1 MPIPIDRNQLF
12 EKLDKDKIEITD
24 KISTLNNNVIFLIKE
39 FDKVLK
45 LLKKQ

>member
-1 MPIPIDRNQLF
+1 MIPVDKNELF

-24 KISTLNNNVIFLIKE
+24 KISTLNNNIVFLIKE

>member
-1 MPIPIDRNQLF
+1 MIPVDKNELF
-12 EKLDKDKIEITD
+12 ERLDKDKEEITD
-24 KISTLNNNVIFLIKE
+24 KISTLNNNVVFLIKE

>member
-1 MPIPIDRNQLF
+1 MIPVDKNELF

-24 KISTLNNNVIFLIKE
+24 KISTLNNNVVFLIKE

-45 LLKKQ
+45 LLKNK

>member
-1 MPIPIDRNQLF
+1 MIPVDKNDLY

-24 KISTLNNNVIFLIKE
+24 KISTLNNNVVFLIKE

>member
-1 MPIPIDRNQLF
+1 MPIPVDRNNLY

>member
-1 MPIPIDRNQLF
+1 MIPVGKNELF

-24 KISTLNNNVIFLIKE
+24 KISTLNNNVVFLIKE
-39 FDKVLK
+39 FDKLVK

>member
-1 MPIPIDRNQLF
+1 MIPVDKNELF

-24 KISTLNNNVIFLIKE
+24 KISTLNNNVVFLIKE

>member
-1 MPIPIDRNQLF
+1 MPIPVDRNNLY

-24 KISTLNNNVIFLIKE
+24 KISTLNNNVVFLIKE

-45 LLKKQ
+45 LFKKQ

>member
-1 MPIPIDRNQLF
+1 MIPVDKNELF
-12 EKLDKDKIEITD
+12 EKLDKDKEDITD
-24 KISTLNNNVIFLIKE
+24 KISTLNNNVVFLIKE

>member
-1 MPIPIDRNQLF
+1 MIPVDKNELF

-24 KISTLNNNVIFLIKE
+24 KISTLDNNVVFLIKE